1 MRQVTRKGLITM
13 AAAGGVLALGG
24 SYAYADAG
32 ATGIASNSPGVAS
45 GNTVQLPLHVPVNAC
60 GNTVNVVGLLNPAG
74 GNQCSN
80 SSGGGTQGT
89 GAQADGETSNSPGVA
104 SGNNIQAPI
113 HLPVNACG
121 NTVTAIGLG
130 NAVAGNECGN
140 GTTPGTETPD
150 NPVTPVTPPVTP
162 VTPPVTPVTP
172 PVTPVTPPV
181 TPVTPPVTPVTPPVT
196 PVTPP
201 VTPVTPPVTPVT
213 PPVTPVTPPV
223 TPVTPGQP
231 TTPNVPNAPEPA
243 APNTPGT
250 QTGNS
255 PVTPDELAQTGSGPL
270 DMLIPAGAGLL
281 LAGAVL
287 YRRGRV
293 RA

>member
-32 ATGIASNSPGVAS
+32 ATGNASNSPGVAS

-89 GAQADGETSNSPGVA
+89 GAQADGESSNSPGVA

-140 GTTPGTETPD
+140 GTMPGTETPD
-150 NPVTPVTPPVTP
+150 NPTTPVTPP
-162 VTPPVTPVTP
+162 
-172 PVTPVTPPV
+172 
-181 TPVTPPVTPVTPPVT
+181 
-196 PVTPP
+196 
-201 VTPVTPPVTPVT
+201 
-213 PPVTPVTPPV
+213 
-223 TPVTPGQP
+223 
-231 TTPNVPNAPEPA
+231 
-243 APNTPGT
+243 
-250 QTGNS
+250 
-255 PVTPDELAQTGSGPL
+255 
-270 DMLIPAGAGLL
+270 
-281 LAGAVL
+281 
-287 YRRGRV
+287 
-293 RA
+293 